1 MAREVLPFIRGG
13 FMRTRTISV
22 FFALL
27 AAALIAAG
35 CAKSSVPK
43 VESKSEV
50 KSTNADGTRA
60 TTTTDAKQYGSTIV
74 SKTERTGVGRDGK
87 EKRVEETVV
96 GTVTDFTPGKRI
108 VVLTGDGSK
117 HSYDLDDKKTNAT
130 VDRRVTVGTKVE
142 LALARDD
149 SGNRSIRVMPAG

>member
-1 MAREVLPFIRGG
+1 
-13 FMRTRTISV
+13 MRSRTVSV
-22 FFALL
+22 FLAVL
-27 AAALIAAG
+27 AAGVIAAG

-50 KSTNADGTRA
+50 KSTNADGTKA
-60 TTTTDAKQYGSTIV
+60 TTTTDSKQYGSTIV
-74 SKTERTGVGRDGK
+74 SKTERTGQGRDGK
-87 EKRVEETVV
+87 EKLVEETIV

-108 VVLTGDGSK
+108 VVLTGDGSR

-142 LALARDD
+142 LALAKDD
-149 SGNRSIRVMPAG
+149 AGNRSIRVMPTG